1 MPIDNDDA
9 AVGEMNAANKLPK
22 IPKAPDR
29 LKREREQGKAS
40 WRSHLANRAK
50 SNVYKDLV
58 GTTPSEGI
66 ADVPEGKVSE
76 PVSQPR
82 SASSGASDSS
92 GPSSSGMGSAA
103 QASSFQYTSPQ
114 AITGTDVVGALN
126 KMNRSTVYA
135 LNSVGAAIASNG
147 RLQQETNSNLM
158 RVWGT
163 LGVINQKL
171 GRANNLL
178 TSMSDNLDAAKYN
191 RPSNAAPTQVVIPQQ
206 SAPQGQ
212 GDGNG
217 SSVGGWWW
225 NAAKTGAKYAGQGAA
240 AAYGA
245 TRLRGG
251 LGMLARGGAIYAA
264 DAIAGMAGVGSTPVD
279 TEQDDKNWKRATVW
293 EKMQS
298 LPARGI
304 EHVGDWIAPN
314 VANQARTSRIE
325 SETEYLDKKN
335 SAKADTQAKLE
346 EKTAKII
353 DKPVKDSKGT
363 INIEARELT
372 IKSGSIRF
380 DAGSITFSGT
390 SGGGPGGAGAGS
402 AGQTGQSPGQTS
414 PGGGQALQP
423 GQMPSQ
429 GLVPQQGVT
438 PGAPIAVP
446 QGPGGGA
453 AIQQP
458 QTPGGIGSMRRPG
471 LAGPDESSSH
481 RGDGSS
487 LKSLPSD
494 DQINWRRGT
503 KGGSLENLRRSALVM
518 DAAKSAGASR
528 EAAAALAGNAHI
540 ESQGFKSSAENNK
553 GERSFGLFQMNGARQ
568 DGFKKWAAE
577 NKKDPYDH
585 RNQVDYALNHE
596 PPELS
601 GVSKKEMEDFKSG
614 PGSIEDKSRW
624 WLQRWERARDRAT
637 GGQNDTE
644 RAKWSQRY
652 ALNYDNQEKTQDG
665 KLAYGKGT
673 DQDGKPKT
681 GEPKV
686 AGQQRPDV
694 KDISDLSTYPRK
706 GEKMDDPSAFVFHHT
721 GGRGTPESVV
731 ETLNQRGLGVHY
743 VMDRDGK
750 IYKTLP
756 DGSRGAHIMP
766 GTHGLSNSNAQG
778 MEVIAKDDKD
788 LTPAQIEAGKAFGQ
802 NWLKQHPNA
811 KIYGHGEANPGHKQ
825 ATEGLTIAEAARNA
839 PPQVVASD
847 EKPKMPAF
855 TKQNVR
861 AMFGRGEFEDPK
873 STPKSSEAQI
883 KLPTMLQKEFQEDQ
897 PKIESAVPQ
906 DAKADERSLPG
917 FPSRD
922 EQQPQLAD
930 ERSMPSFPS
939 RDDKPQLTEPEKSG
953 NELAQASEQNA
964 VEEAKPSVP
973 HVTVQA
979 PPSTQSTKP
988 NDDQQ
993 PKVDEPRRQNVD
1005 DRYKFEEYYA

>member
-50 SNVYKDLV
+50 SNIYKDLV

-82 SASSGASDSS
+82 SASSGTSDSS
-92 GPSSSGMGSAA
+92 GPSSSGIGSAA

-264 DAIAGMAGVGSTPVD
+264 DAVAGAVGVGSEPVD
-279 TEQDDKNWKRATVW
+279 TAQDDKNWKRATVW

-314 VANQARTSRIE
+314 VANQARTARIA

-335 SAKADTQAKLE
+335 ESKADTQAKLE

-353 DKPVKDSKGT
+353 DKPSKDKKNAIS
-363 INIEARELT
+363 IETRELT
-372 IKSGSIRF
+372 VKSDSLRF
-380 DAGSITFSGT
+380 EAGSITFSGGSPAG
-390 SGGGPGGAGAGS
+390 SGAQGTAAAGGAGQQPGKTQPQAGE
-402 AGQTGQSPGQTS
+402 
-414 PGGGQALQP
+414 ALQP

-429 GLVPQQGVT
+429 GL
-438 PGAPIAVP
+438 APSQESPPWIPVP
-446 QGPGGGA
+446 QGPGGRAGIA
-453 AIQQP
+453 QP
-458 QTPGGIGSMRRPG
+458 QAPGGVGAVRRPG
-471 LAGPDESSSH
+471 LTGPSADPSH
-481 RGDGSS
+481 RGEDNTRKDPGDTGFVDPRSNPDVNPKVLKKYEGRQLPVVIRNNNPAALSLQYPGSGREFAEKMPGYIGATPRPANEGGYYAKYATPEHGIYANS
-487 LKSLPSD
+487 QLLKNYGRSGVNTPDAIVRKWSTD
-494 DQINWRRGT
+494 
-503 KGGSLENLRRSALVM
+503 RSAWPAYSQKLQQALGVGGGDQVDLNDPEVRRKILM
-518 DAAKSAGASR
+518 AKSAHESGAGQPIYNEDTFKR
-528 EAAAALAGNAHI
+528 GVAGEFKGAKKEGEAQGKATWTEGQTERPDHMTGEIDIEGKKYKFGSGGNGYSSIPYGHYPITPDTIGPWGRAHNAIGINNNKIWDPKLKRDRNGIEFHASSSDSFITEGCIGVAGKQYPQLKAHVHDMIRRFGKAYVHVTPQGVSVSPDPHVKTSEDQFVKVSDKDKEQGSSKPGDPEIWSDIGKGHI
-540 ESQGFKSSAENNK
+540 EPPTTEQQAKDARNNLPSMLDK
-553 GERSFGLFQMNGARQ
+553 VKL
-568 DGFKKWAAE
+568 DPIDKK
-577 NKKDPYDH
+577 PYDPGIWSDMGKGSMLDAKPWI
-585 RNQVDYALNHE
+585 V
-596 PPELS
+596 PPEE
-601 GVSKKEMEDFKSG
+601 KQTE
-614 PGSIEDKSRW
+614 
-624 WLQRWERARDRAT
+624 ERA
-637 GGQNDTE
+637 
-644 RAKWSQRY
+644 
-652 ALNYDNQEKTQDG
+652 
-665 KLAYGKGT
+665 
-673 DQDGKPKT
+673 
-681 GEPKV
+681 
-686 AGQQRPDV
+686 
-694 KDISDLSTYPRK
+694 
-706 GEKMDDPSAFVFHHT
+706 
-721 GGRGTPESVV
+721 
-731 ETLNQRGLGVHY
+731 
-743 VMDRDGK
+743 
-750 IYKTLP
+750 
-756 DGSRGAHIMP
+756 
-766 GTHGLSNSNAQG
+766 
-778 MEVIAKDDKD
+778 
-788 LTPAQIEAGKAFGQ
+788 
-802 NWLKQHPNA
+802 
-811 KIYGHGEANPGHKQ
+811 
-825 ATEGLTIAEAARNA
+825 
-839 PPQVVASD
+839 
-847 EKPKMPAF
+847 
-855 TKQNVR
+855 
-861 AMFGRGEFEDPK
+861 
-873 STPKSSEAQI
+873 
-883 KLPTMLQKEFQEDQ
+883 
-897 PKIESAVPQ
+897 
-906 DAKADERSLPG
+906 LPG

-922 EQQPQLAD
+922 DSTSSVAKSE
-930 ERSMPSFPS
+930 EREMPGFTS
-939 RDDKPQLTEPEKSG
+939 RDDTA

-979 PPSTQSTKP
+979 PPSTQPAKS
-988 NDDQQ
+988 NDDQET
-993 PKVDEPRRQNVD
+993 KIDEPRRQNVD